1 VARRLRIQAAG
12 AHYHV
17 GVRGNN
23 KAPVFTTGEDRE
35 RFIVLFGDV
44 VERCGWRC
52 YAYCLMENHFHLAL
66 MTPEPNLGAGMRRLN
81 QIYAQW
87 FNHRHDRV
95 GHLFEQRYWSRLLE
109 TESDVL
115 AVVRYIIANPVRA
128 GLCEEAAEWPW
139 SSARAS
145 AGIARAPAF
154 LDLGLVLGQIEVDE
168 TCHNSVPKQ
177 ARRHSGV

>member
-1 VARRLRIQAAG
+1 MARPLRLQAAG

-23 KAPVFTTGEDRE
+23 KARVFLTVEDRE
-35 RFIVLFGDV
+35 RFLVLLGDV
-44 VERCGWRC
+44 VERYSWRC

-66 MTPEPNLGAGMRRLN
+66 TTPEPNLGAGMRRLN

-109 TESDVL
+109 DEAHVV
-115 AVVRYIIANPVRA
+115 AVVRYIAANPVRA
-128 GLCEEAAEWPW
+128 GLCERPEQWPW
-139 SSARAS
+139 SSARAA
-145 AGIARAPAF
+145 AGVARAPSF
-154 LDLGLVLGQIEVDE
+154 LDSEWLRIL
-168 TCHNSVPKQ
+168 NAP
-177 ARRHSGV
+177 